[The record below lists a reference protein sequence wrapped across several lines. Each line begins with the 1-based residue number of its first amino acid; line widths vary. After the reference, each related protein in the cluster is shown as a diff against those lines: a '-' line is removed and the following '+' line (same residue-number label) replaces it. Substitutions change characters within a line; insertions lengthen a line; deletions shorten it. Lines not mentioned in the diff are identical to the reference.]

1 MGPFNAEI
9 FLLMVDTRAK
19 WIEVFPMSATPASA
33 TIRALRFLFATCGL
47 PEVTVADHGR
57 QFVAQEMKDFVKLNG
72 IRQVNACL
80 RLIIQPRLILR
91 NTTPQALCFYFSSCI
106 NKGYVC
112 SEAERA
118 VRTFKESTKTMKV
131 EPGTQAEKL
140 AFFLLGI
147 GQPHKLA

>member
-1 MGPFNAEI
+1 
-9 FLLMVDTRAK
+9 
-19 WIEVFPMSATPASA
+19 MSAPPASA
-33 TIRALRFLFATCGL
+33 TIRALRFLFVTRSL
-47 PEVTVADHGR
+47 PVIVSDHGP

-72 IRQVNACL
+72 IRRVNACL
-80 RLIIQPRLILR
+80 RLIIQPRLNLR
-91 NTTPQALCFYFSSCI
+91 NTTLQALCFYFLSCI

-118 VRTFKESTKTMKV
+118 VRTFKESMKTMKV
-131 EPGTQAEKL
+131 EPGTRAEEL